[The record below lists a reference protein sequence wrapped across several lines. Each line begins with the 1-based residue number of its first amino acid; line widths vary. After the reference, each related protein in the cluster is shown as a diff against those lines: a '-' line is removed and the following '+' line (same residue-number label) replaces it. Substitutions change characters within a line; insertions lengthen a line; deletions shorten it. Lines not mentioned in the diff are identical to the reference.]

1 VNTIITIDFL
11 GHKKIMK
18 SETLEQLKQFF
29 LAYADQYIKGSHDP
43 EPLIL
48 KKDHTLRVC
57 TEIISL
63 GKALM
68 LDENDMMLAETM
80 ALFHDLGRFKQYE
93 TYKTFLDHQSENH
106 ARLSLQEIDASGILA
121 PLTGKE
127 RSLIKKA
134 IAFHNAAHI
143 PRQGDDRL
151 LFFMGLLRD
160 ADKLDIW
167 RVVIGNYIN
176 PRPGSQKAINLG
188 LVDDNGFSTDA
199 IDAILAGTFV
209 KSGCIK
215 RLNDLKLMQISWVFD
230 LNFAQSVLWVKKRGY
245 IEKIA
250 ATLPD
255 NPSVEKAI
263 ARVYQYMDT
272 FLPLNGSSANNVEM
286 VQSHHGFCNRAG
298 V

>member
-1 VNTIITIDFL
+1 
-11 GHKKIMK
+11 MK

-57 TEIISL
+57 TEIIAL

-93 TYKTFLDHQSENH
+93 IYRTFLDHQSENH
-106 ARLSLQEIDASGILA
+106 ARISLQEMDAHGILTA
-121 PLTGKE
+121 LAAE
-127 RSLIKKA
+127 EQDLIKKS
-134 IAFHNAAHI
+134 IAFHNVANI

-167 RVVIGNYIN
+167 RVVIGNYTN
-176 PRPGSQKAINLG
+176 PRPGSQRAINLG
-188 LVDDNGFSTDA
+188 LVDDCGFSTDA

-230 LNFAQSVLWVKKRGY
+230 LNFAQSVLWVKERGY

-250 ATLPD
+250 AILPD
-255 NPSVEKAI
+255 NPRVKKAI
-263 ARVYQYMDT
+263 AHVCQYMDT
-272 FLPLNGSSANNVEM
+272 FSPLNGSSGNNVESM
-286 VQSHHGFCNRAG
+286 QIHHGFQNRAG

>member
-1 VNTIITIDFL
+1 MDFS
-11 GHKKIMK
+11 GRKKIMK
-18 SETLEQLKQFF
+18 AETLEQLKQFF
-29 LAYADQYIKGSHDP
+29 LAYADQYIQGSHDP

-57 TEIISL
+57 TEILTL

-93 TYKTFLDHQSENH
+93 IYKTFLDHQSENH
-106 ARLSLQEIDASGILA
+106 ARLSLQEIDAHDILA
-121 PLTGKE
+121 PLAGKDGA
-127 RSLIKKA
+127 LIKKA
-134 IAFHNAAHI
+134 IAFHNAADI
-143 PRQGDDRL
+143 PQRGDDRL
-151 LFFMGLLRD
+151 LFFMRLLRD

-167 RVVIGNYIN
+167 RVVIGNYTD
-176 PRPGSQKAINLG
+176 PRPGSQQAINLG
-188 LVDDNGFSTDA
+188 LVDDRGFSTNA

-209 KSGCIK
+209 KSASIK

-230 LNFAQSVLWVKKRGY
+230 LNFAQSVLWVKERGY

-255 NPSVEKAI
+255 NPRVKKAI
-263 ARVYQYMDT
+263 AHVYYYMDT
-272 FLPLNGSSANNVEM
+272 FLPLNGFFGNNLETL
-286 VQSHHGFCNRAG
+286 QSHHGINGAG
-298 V
+298 I

>member
-1 VNTIITIDFL
+1 
-11 GHKKIMK
+11 MK
-18 SETLEQLKQFF
+18 SETLAQMKQFF

-43 EPLIL
+43 EPLRL

-80 ALFHDLGRFKQYE
+80 ALFHDLGRFKQFE

-106 ARLSLQEIDASGILA
+106 ARLSLQEIDVHDILA
-121 PLTGKE
+121 PLAGKE

-134 IAFHNAAHI
+134 IAFHNAANI

-151 LFFMGLLRD
+151 IFFMGLLRD

-167 RVVIGNYIN
+167 RVVIENYTH
-176 PRPGSQKAINLG
+176 PRPGSQRAINLG
-188 LVDDNGFSTDA
+188 LVDDNAFSNDA
-199 IDAILAGTFV
+199 IDAILAGTYV
-209 KSGCIK
+209 KSGSIK

-230 LNFAQSVLWVKKRGY
+230 LNFAQSVLWVKERGY
-245 IEKIA
+245 IQKIA

-255 NPSVEKAI
+255 NPRVEKAI
-263 ARVYQYMDT
+263 SHVYHYMDS
-272 FLPLNGSSANNVEM
+272 FSSLNG
-286 VQSHHGFCNRAG
+286 FPCNRAEIHPIYHG
-298 V
+298 EHNRAGI

>member
-1 VNTIITIDFL
+1 
-11 GHKKIMK
+11 M
-18 SETLEQLKQFF
+18 
-29 LAYADQYIKGSHDP
+29 AYADQYIKGSHDP

-57 TEIISL
+57 TEILAL
-63 GKALM
+63 GKAFM

-106 ARLSLQEIDASGILA
+106 ARLSLQEIDAHGILDS
-121 PLTGKE
+121 LTGE
-127 RSLIKKA
+127 EQALIKNS
-134 IAFHNAAHI
+134 IAFHNVAEI

-151 LFFMGLLRD
+151 FFFIGLLRD

-167 RVVIGNYIN
+167 RVVIGNYTH
-176 PRPGSQKAINLG
+176 PRPGSQRAINLG
-188 LVDDNGFSTDA
+188 LVDDHGFSTDT

-209 KSGCIK
+209 KSVSIK

-230 LNFAQSVLWVKKRGY
+230 LNFAQSILWVKERGY

-255 NPSVEKAI
+255 NPGVEKAI
-263 ARVYQYMDT
+263 AHVYQYMDT
-272 FLPLNGSSANNVEM
+272 YFPLNGFPINKNVENM
-286 VQSHHGFCNRAG
+286 RIHHGIHNEVG